1 MRQKAEDRYS
11 YLRWRG
17 GVRHRRYG
25 HNARFTLILRQKG
38 SSSQTTPPQSALN
51 LPFQREV
58 WRDYQYSCPMGTK
71 KKEKPL
77 NFSSL
82 VPRTR
87 LELARANAHYPLKVA
102 CLPISPPGPFHSWRS
117 ISAEKVCKYRHDF
130 GNCKIFHKKI
140 LKKMQNSRFSSLFT
154 PFSWAN
160 SYSGANIF
168 CIFAKGKN

>member
-1 MRQKAEDRYS
+1 
-11 YLRWRG
+11 
-17 GVRHRRYG
+17 
-25 HNARFTLILRQKG
+25 
-38 SSSQTTPPQSALN
+38 
-51 LPFQREV
+51 
-58 WRDYQYSCPMGTK
+58 
-71 KKEKPL
+71 
-77 NFSSL
+77 
-82 VPRTR
+82 
-87 LELARANAHYPLKVA
+87 
-102 CLPISPPGPFHSWRS
+102 WRS